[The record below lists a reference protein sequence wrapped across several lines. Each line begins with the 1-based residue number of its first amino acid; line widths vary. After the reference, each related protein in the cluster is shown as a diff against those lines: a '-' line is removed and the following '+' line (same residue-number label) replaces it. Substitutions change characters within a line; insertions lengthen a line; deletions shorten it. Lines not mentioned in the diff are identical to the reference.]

1 MENLDGQI
9 EELTPMIV
17 EHGLSVLGA
26 VFILL
31 IGWWLAGW
39 AKKKVMKRGKAADG
53 VDNTLVPILGQ
64 TTKILILVVTILAV
78 LGQFGVE
85 TTSIVAVLGASAL
98 AVGLALQGTLS
109 NVASGVMLL
118 ILRPF
123 KVGDAVEIGGTSG
136 VVDEI
141 GLFTTELH
149 TFDNI
154 GVSMPNSNVWGSEI
168 KNMNRFEK
176 RRVDMVFGI
185 DYSDDM
191 DKAIDVIKKVLSEDD
206 RILSDPAPQIAV
218 SNLGD
223 SSVDI
228 ITRPWVDTP
237 NVWPVRFD
245 ITKKVKEQFDANDIS
260 FPFPQRDVHLFK
272 EN

>member
-1 MENLDGQI
+1 MEDMQGQF
-9 EELTPMIV
+9 EELTPLIV
-17 EHGLSVLGA
+17 EHGLSVVGA
-26 VFILL
+26 VIILL
-31 IGWWLAGW
+31 FGWWLAGW
-39 AKKKVMKRGKAADG
+39 AKKKVMKKAGEAKG
-53 VDNTLVPILGQ
+53 IDNTLVPILGQ
-64 TTKILILVVTILAV
+64 TTKILILVVTVLAV

-98 AVGLALQGTLS
+98 AIGLALQGTLS

-123 KVGDAVEIGGTSG
+123 KVGDAVEIGGTTG
-136 VVDEI
+136 IVDSI

-168 KNMNRFEK
+168 KNMNRFEQ

-191 DKAIDVIKKVLSEDD
+191 DKAMDIIKKVLSEDE
-206 RILSDPAPQIAV
+206 RILPDPAPQIAV

-223 SSVDI
+223 SAVEI
-228 ITRPWVDTP
+228 IARPWVETP

-245 ITKKVKEQFDANDIS
+245 ITKKIKEQFDANDIS
-260 FPFPQRDVHLFK
+260 FPFPQTDIHLFK

>member
-1 MENLDGQI
+1 MENLEGQF

-17 EHGLSVLGA
+17 EHGLSVVGA
-26 VFILL
+26 IVILL
-31 IGWWLAGW
+31 LGWWLAGW
-39 AKKKVMKRGKAADG
+39 AKKKVIKKGQESKG
-53 VDNTLVPILGQ
+53 VDNTLVPIFGQ
-64 TTKILILVVTILAV
+64 TTKILILVVTVLAV

-85 TTSIVAVLGASAL
+85 TTSIIAVLGASAL

-136 VVDEI
+136 VVDQI

-168 KNMNRFEK
+168 KNMSRFEK

-185 DYSDDM
+185 GYGDDM
-191 DKAIDVIKKVLSEDD
+191 DKAMEIIKKVLDEDE
-206 RILSDPAPQIAV
+206 RVLKEPEPMIAV

-223 SSVDI
+223 SSVDFNV
-228 ITRPWVDTP
+228 RPWTENS
-237 NVWPVRFD
+237 NVWPLRFA
-245 ITKKVKEQFDANDIS
+245 ITKRIKEEFDKNGIS
-260 FPFPQRDVHLFK
+260 IPFPQRDVHVFN
-272 EN
+272 EE